1 MVQEKRLGDELKQM
15 YLASQLPVS
24 MEEQINHLADQ
35 LRNGQITIGDLQGED
50 SGVQERI
57 QEAMS
62 RIENE
67 NSLS

>member
-35 LRNGQITIGDLQGED
+35 LRNGQITIGDLQGEEA
-50 SGVQERI
+50 GVQERI

-67 NSLS
+67 NSLT

>member
-1 MVQEKRLGDELKQM
+1 MVQEKRLGDELKHM

>member
-1 MVQEKRLGDELKQM
+1 MDQEKQLGDELKQM
-15 YLASQLPVS
+15 YLASQLPVT

-35 LRNGQITIGDLQGED
+35 LRNGQITIGELQGED
-50 SGVQERI
+50 AMVQEKI

-62 RIENE
+62 RIENG

>member
-24 MEEQINHLADQ
+24 IEEQINHLADQ

-50 SGVQERI
+50 AGVQERI
-57 QEAMS
+57 SVAIS
-62 RIENE
+62 RIENG